1 MGYFIRLLS
10 DTQDKLADTMRAC
23 SRVVFSFSL
32 IFLLLG
38 FAKVNPVLLVNMGSI
53 NGALRI

>member
-1 MGYFIRLLS
+1 MGYYIRLLS
-10 DTQDKLADTMRAC
+10 DRQDKLADTMHAC

-38 FAKVNPVLLVNMGSI
+38 FAKVNPVLLVNVGAI
-53 NGALRI
+53 NGALSI